1 MANSKISFILFVIL
15 RWLVS
20 MGPVAFSQVISMSP
34 TFTVILWVSCS
45 LLEYSSTEIFFVLQK
60 SMGSGAA
67 VFSVMVARSK
77 VIGNRP
83 MCAVM

>member
-1 MANSKISFILFVIL
+1 MIL

-45 LLEYSSTEIFFVLQK
+45 LLEYSSREIIFVLPK
-60 SMGSGAA
+60 SRGAGAGGFSG
-67 VFSVMVARSK
+67 MHGRE
-77 VIGNRP
+77 
-83 MCAVM
+83 